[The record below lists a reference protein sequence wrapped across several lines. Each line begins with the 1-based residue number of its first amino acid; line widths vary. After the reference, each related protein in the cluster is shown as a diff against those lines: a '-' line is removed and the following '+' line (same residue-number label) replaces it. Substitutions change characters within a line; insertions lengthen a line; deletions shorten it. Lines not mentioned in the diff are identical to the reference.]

1 MAIDRFGDGGGDPGA
16 PGAVG
21 PDVETERASEMRV
34 EQFEHHEGR
43 EPRWVTLGTGHPH
56 ADASG
61 MNPPDHNP
69 SDNPQPDHLEDIT
82 ISPHHDGASVPYI
95 DFTSFAKP
103 LDNLNLPPSPHHADE
118 SVPHLDITVFDNPVE
133 HLNLPP
139 SPHHADES
147 VQHAPDNTLIIPQ
160 YDPPPHLDIS
170 PLPNFDVHHI

>member
-1 MAIDRFGDGGGDPGA
+1 MAIDRFGVGGGGGDPGA

-21 PDVETERASEMRV
+21 PDVETERESEIRA
-34 EQFEHHEGR
+34 EQFEHREGR
-43 EPRWVTLGTGHPH
+43 EPTWVALGTGHPH

-61 MNPPDHNP
+61 MDGPPDAKDPNMPHP
-69 SDNPQPDHLEDIT
+69 EDIS

-103 LDNLNLPPSPHHADE
+103 LDNLNLPPSPHHADA
-118 SVPHLDITVFDNPVE
+118 SVP
-133 HLNLPP
+133 
-139 SPHHADES
+139 
-147 VQHAPDNTLIIPQ
+147 HAPDNTLIIPH